1 MANIGPTTTEMPTN
15 QVSVYPKHMAYFCK
29 RLNGFSKNTVRLN
42 TQSANTVN
50 QNGVISITLPSNS
63 IVDMKSLAMFFECLP
78 SAIETAGGAVADAV
92 YPRFTTSL
100 IERIQ
105 VSVGGVA
112 VGNAP
117 NMNSA
122 IAYLKQIAT
131 LSNDKADAQPSL
143 WSSPQG
149 YGYSAANGCYRG
161 ATSTPAGSTSG
172 ANFQRG
178 VQQVVPITNI
188 AAPAGAVR
196 LTPLLGNI
204 GGVGDEDKGGVPLC
218 GSYPPASAANGRQNP
233 QYCVE
238 LFNGFISE
246 SQPAYLDTSALGAIR
261 MDILLSPASIFMGMG
276 KTAGGNLLAGQ
287 APGQVN
293 SYTLSNIFCY
303 VDVISVADGIY
314 NSALAA
320 YLAQGQSLKIPFT
333 NYFNFVDSIPSGGFN
348 TSLRVNVRSQN
359 IRRVWNSWRASNFNA
374 GNQGVNALN
383 RANTTPY
390 FHFGGDAGNA
400 NFGSIQLQI
409 NNVQVPSQPARAG
422 TEVAYYNR
430 KSLNKMNNQ
439 LGAALADSAV
449 VQDGAT
455 NQVDMFYSC
464 LGLDDR
470 LSNGLRTLS
479 GYSSAGTQTSI
490 YVNLTARPGVGA
502 VNEPLQHL
510 CIVECVSMLLVGQ
523 NRQITVIS

>member
-1 MANIGPTTTEMPTN
+1 MANIGPTTVETPVN

-42 TQSANTVN
+42 SQNSNTVN
-50 QNGVISITLPSNS
+50 QNGIVSITLPSNS

-78 SAIETAGGAVADAV
+78 DAKAANGTDAGFAL

-117 NMNSA
+117 NFQSA
-122 IAYLKQIAT
+122 ISYIKQIAT
-131 LSNDKADAQPSL
+131 MSNDKADAQPSL
-143 WSSPQG
+143 WCSPQG
-149 YGYSAANGCYRG
+149 YRATAAAGVVRG
-161 ATSTPAGSTSG
+161 KNSNQ
-172 ANFQRG
+172 ANFQMGAQQVSPLNSLVSSATQPLVCVANGNKLSGEYPDGDPGRG
-178 VQQVVPITNI
+178 VP
-188 AAPAGAVR
+188 
-196 LTPLLGNI
+196 
-204 GGVGDEDKGGVPLC
+204 
-218 GSYPPASAANGRQNP
+218 NP

-238 LFNGFISE
+238 LFNGMISE
-246 SQPAYLDTSALGAIR
+246 SSPAYLDTSALGAIR
-261 MDILLSPASIFMGMG
+261 LDLLLSPAAVFGAVDAADG
-276 KTAGGNLLAGQ
+276 TTTG
-287 APGQVN
+287 VCN
-293 SYTLSNIFCY
+293 SYALNNIFCL

-314 NSALAA
+314 NSALAS
-320 YLAQGQSLKIPFT
+320 YLAQGQSLKIPFA
-333 NYFNFVDSIPSGGFN
+333 NYFNFVDSIALGTGGFN

-359 IRRVWNSWRASNFNA
+359 IRRIWNSWRASNYNA
-374 GNQGVNALN
+374 GNQGVGAL
-383 RANTTPY
+383 AGAGTTPY
-390 FHFGGDAGNA
+390 FHFGSASNIG
-400 NFGSIQLQI
+400 FGTIQHQI
-409 NNVQVPSQPARAG
+409 NNVSVPSLPVNAG

-430 KSLNKMNNQ
+430 KALNKMNNQ
-439 LGAALADSAV
+439 LGAALGDNYVMAKT
-449 VQDGAT
+449 DGAAT
-455 NQVDMFYSC
+455 QTATANDMFYSC

-490 YVNLTARPGVGA
+490 YVNLTQNP
-502 VNEPLQHL
+502 NSTTTENLQHL